1 MSIKLKNT
9 LGKDLFVYDERY
21 QTNPEMYP
29 SLIETSGTS
38 KYVILDGKY
47 TTTFIKELNYVP
59 TTCSVYLKIKFND
72 SFYNDGCGILGFGDN
87 QDYIKNNMWGLVTS
101 KDSNTGN
108 LKFYLIISDG
118 SLSYDKPFSFIIN
131 KNTLT
136 TNTFHDLV
144 LTQTTTQAKLYIDGN
159 LVSQIHFLY
168 I

>member
-1 MSIKLKNT
+1 MKVIKLKNI

-72 SFYNDGCGILGFGDN
+72 FTQKTRS
-87 QDYIKNNMWGLVTS
+87 
-101 KDSNTGN
+101 
-108 LKFYLIISDG
+108 ISEDH
-118 SLSYDKPFSFIIN
+118 P
-131 KNTLT
+131 LT
-136 TNTFHDLV
+136 TLKEILPLAKELLKGVDLTNHPIRLLGLSV
-144 LTQTTTQAKLYIDGN
+144 SNPWEEIDSRGYKQ
-159 LVSQIHFLY
+159 LSFKFK
-168 I
+168 